1 MAESPRS
8 TTEAPATG
16 VAAPAT
22 AAPARAPTEAEAQ
35 ANAAHQATL
44 VAAGEAATAVTPEE
58 EALEAHAA
66 TKATTMLAA
75 VVEETS
81 GEMGDKQAVHT
92 AELARQAA
100 SNEVIGGIK
109 SGFQTPEDLKL
120 AVKENREK
128 FKKIAFN
135 DYKEVDPNL
144 PSRFAATKAGKW
156 QEWYNG
162 HPEYSTAKQYVL
174 EQFDMLNAELVNNLI
189 EQLHRKEE
197 LTKDTR
203 NQLGDLAQSVQKNF
217 EGRAMTQDEALLM
230 ALNRYIQVLVA
241 SYKSQNELVGDKKYA
256 DEIDGSKS
264 RAEIAVM
271 DEIELSKVIESLRRL
286 KALPFKELVH
296 TITVNQD
303 IITMLGAQE
312 AFEGKKYLNDTVG
325 LEALADGRRVQDGD
339 AISPLHVFL
348 QVREDTQ
355 HENPAKNDKS
365 KIQNR
370 LALESSQPHEGAT
383 TIVDRAVGEMAND
396 AGFVRLAQ
404 LIAGNRPTLAQL
416 RGEVKRDP
424 SEDKSE
430 AQRTIEMGELA
441 PRILER
447 LKPAQREYLAYVLN
461 REYGRP
467 VAEDYIMGAF
477 AAGAMTVA
485 DLDLLAKRNP
495 DLRWVKS
502 PTVTKNVEVT
512 IKEKVKRDRVRKLCA
527 DRMIH
532 RYQESAFVE
541 NFSPRGI
548 CGAAM
553 YVGGILTGVLNGT
566 LIIADAIKGNH
577 DFDTAAKNFLTS
589 GYIWGG
595 VAFAVAGNHML
606 AGPDF
611 LNDFLSMDKEM
622 REHISIRDKYA
633 LFHNTLLTYPK
644 MNGYMQNHW
653 ESLKRQAWLNKRN
666 DNPKAG
672 KQRRGEYK
680 LEPSDIDLDVVNLY
694 EQTGLRS
701 AKEAREMIAMLF
713 NTMYG
718 PIGQKESPPF
728 GEDTPATQFA
738 SFVKQNVLKDMPA
751 ENEAFN
757 YATTKENIAH
767 GNIANAPLH
776 EDSMEDVQPAIQVGM
791 K

>member
-8 TTEAPATG
+8 TTEAPATE

-22 AAPARAPTEAEAQ
+22 AAPARAPTEAEA
-35 ANAAHQATL
+35 AHQAAL

-66 TKATTMLAA
+66 IKETTMLAD
-75 VVEETS
+75 VVEQTS

-100 SNEVIGGIK
+100 SSEVLGGIK

-120 AVKENREK
+120 AVKTNREQ

-162 HPEYSTAKQYVL
+162 HPEYSKAKQHVL
-174 EQFDMLNAELVNNLI
+174 EQFDMINEQLVNNLI
-189 EQLHRKEE
+189 EQLQRKEN
-197 LTKDTR
+197 LTQDTR
-203 NQLGDLAQSVQKNF
+203 SQLGDLAESVQKNF
-217 EGRAMTQDEALLM
+217 EGRAMTQDEALLIG
-230 ALNRYIQVLVA
+230 LNRYIQVLVA
-241 SYKSQNELVGDKKYA
+241 SYKSQNEIVGDKKYA

-271 DEIELSKVIESLRRL
+271 DEVEMSKVIESLRRL
-286 KALPFKELVH
+286 KALPFKELVKA
-296 TITVNQD
+296 IGDNQD

-312 AFEGKKYLNDTVG
+312 AYEGKKYLNDTVG

-348 QVREDTQ
+348 QVQPDVN
-355 HENPAKNDKS
+355 HSPVGIAKNKS
-365 KIQNR
+365 KDKDAAIRNKLELDSSMPE
-370 LALESSQPHEGAT
+370 LAGS
-383 TIVDRAVGEMAND
+383 RAVGEMAND

-477 AAGAMTVA
+477 AAGTMTVA

-512 IKEKVKRDRVRKLCA
+512 IKEKVKRDRVRKLNA

-532 RYQESAFVE
+532 RYQESAVIE
-541 NFSPRGI
+541 NFSPRGA
-548 CGAAM
+548 CGAVM
-553 YVGGILTGVLNGT
+553 YVGGILTAVLNGT

-595 VAFAVAGNHML
+595 VALAVGGNHIL

-611 LNDFLSMDKEM
+611 LNDFLTMDKDM

-672 KQRRGEYK
+672 KQKRGEYK

-701 AKEAREMIAMLF
+701 PTEAREMIAMLF

-757 YATTKENIAH
+757 YATTKENEKR
-767 GNIANAPLH
+767 GNIVGAPLH